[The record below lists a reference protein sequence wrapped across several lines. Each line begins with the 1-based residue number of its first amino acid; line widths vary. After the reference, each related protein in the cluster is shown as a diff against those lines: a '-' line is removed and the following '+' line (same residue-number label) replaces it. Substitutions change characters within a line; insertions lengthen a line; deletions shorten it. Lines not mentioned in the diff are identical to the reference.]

1 MGWDS
6 RECPGPIS
14 EATLHGSST
23 RRVLTAGALALAV
36 IAPAP
41 DQVEHGTEAVSTPLQ
56 ALPVTPDLADHPL
69 GAEIQKRQLGESVPV
84 TAQAPWNRLRELR
97 FDAGFEASPVRDG
110 LEARA
115 AAAERVSRVAPR
127 RAVTARP
134 VARVRPSPVSRRPV
148 ALARQAA
155 RPVEARQSVTRPVE
169 ARQSVT
175 RPVEV
180 REGAVRPLEARRAAV
195 RSVEA
200 RRAATR
206 PVGARQAAE
215 RPVTREIRAVR
226 TTRARVERP
235 AGRRVAVQQRRVT
248 ISDRG
253 TVRRS
258 SRTTTV
264 RSLRSSGGS
273 RDMRAVIAFA
283 KSQVGKRYVR
293 GGEGPGGFDCSG
305 FTKRAYARA
314 GLSLPHSSGAQ
325 ARRARSVS
333 RSQARPGDLVVG
345 RGHVGIYMGRGM
357 MIDAGNSRTGVV
369 YRKVYRGLSVS
380 RLK

>member
-155 RPVEARQSVTRPVE
+155 RPVVE

-180 REGAVRPLEARRAAV
+180 RQGAARPLEARRDAV

-200 RRAATR
+200 RRAAAR
-206 PVGARQAAE
+206 PVGAREAAE

-248 ISDRG
+248 TSDRG

-283 KSQVGKRYVR
+283 RSQVGKRYVR

-314 GLSLPHSSGAQ
+314 GLSLPHSSGGQ